1 MFCGC
6 CYGEK
11 EGGDCNQAV
20 SKVVVVVFSIS
31 VSVLVN
37 TVSLSS
43 LRNLTISSLWTSFHE
58 VLKIVEGFLFLPS
71 FGISRPYVM

>member
-1 MFCGC
+1 MFCGGC
-6 CYGEK
+6 CYGER

-37 TVSLSS
+37 TVSS
-43 LRNLTISSLWTSFHE
+43 L
-58 VLKIVEGFLFLPS
+58 
-71 FGISRPYVM
+71 